1 MPPRSQVRGPTSA
14 LTEFLASQG
23 IRASEINARKR
34 QSEAPAPPPD
44 HVTPSR
50 ARIPAGASMQFD
62 EDDDLGDDLGSGDT
76 ATCVSCGT
84 RFFITRYTY
93 VCPTHTSPVT
103 GAGRLC
109 TACRDP
115 APRRA
120 PKRVRRSAAIG
131 SVVDVAADEVPTLQS
146 LCINVRVRMLIRGL
160 SRSGSIAS
168 RPSAC

>member
-1 MPPRSQVRGPTSA
+1 MPAAPSRPVTSSVS
-14 LTEFLASQG
+14 LTEG
-23 IRASEINARKR
+23 
-34 QSEAPAPPPD
+34 
-44 HVTPSR
+44 
-50 ARIPAGASMQFD
+50 AGGD
-62 EDDDLGDDLGSGDT
+62 GEDRPQQRDDVGDDLGSGDT

-146 LCINVRVRMLIRGL
+146 LCINVRVRMLIRRL